1 MSLAERRQVRPED
14 TVLMSEHEKELR
26 IRHIRSLDRL
36 LLFFREQYMRE
47 VCGDNPIANS
57 DRALAL
63 EYGAKL
69 VHYRKIRDDYMW
81 ELAAGTG

>member
-1 MSLAERRQVRPED
+1 MSLAERRQVRSED

-26 IRHIRSLDRL
+26 IRHIESLDRL
-36 LLFFREQYMRE
+36 LLFFKEQYMRE
-47 VCGDNPIANS
+47 VRRDNLIANS

-63 EYGAKL
+63 EYGTKL
-69 VHYRKIRDDYMW
+69 VHYRKIRDDHMW